1 MLLVMCMLVLV
12 LELGQLLL
20 GLVSCAVLLLLW
32 LVVGVPV
39 AMGVV
44 MMMMVDGQGITGS
57 LPPL

>member
-1 MLLVMCMLVLV
+1 MCMLVLV